1 LSFPDTQTK
10 VDFLRRC
17 EAYPDQPRRVDVV
30 ETHMSWVFLTD
41 RYAYKL
47 KKPVRYDFLDFSTL
61 QARHRDCEE
70 ELRLNRPLAG
80 DVYLELVSLAVDES
94 GDMQLQGP
102 GTVVDRLVKMRR
114 LPAERM
120 LDAVIRG
127 GTVSLADVEG
137 VVRVL
142 ADFYGAAARVT
153 IRPEHY
159 RRRLARDV
167 EANQRALTA
176 PAGLPPAQ
184 VQWIHRALLAF
195 LDRETA
201 VLGQRARQGRIIEA
215 HGDLRPEHICLEPRP
230 VIIDRLE
237 FNREFRVMDVADELA
252 FLAMEC
258 ERLGAPDVGRRV
270 LDIYGDLSGD
280 RPPVALVRF
289 YQAYRASLRAK
300 LALWHTTELGGSQAA
315 AWMPRARGYLDI
327 AALHAA
333 QC

>member
-1 LSFPDTQTK
+1 
-10 VDFLRRC
+10 
-17 EAYPDQPRRVDVV
+17 
-30 ETHMSWVFLTD
+30 MSWVFLTD

-61 QARHRDCEE
+61 QARQRDCEK

-94 GDMQLQGP
+94 GDMQLQGA

-120 LDAVIRG
+120 LDSVIRG
-127 GTVSLADVEG
+127 GTVSPADVER

-142 ADFYGAAARVT
+142 ADFYGAAARVP

-167 EANQRALTA
+167 EANQRALTT
-176 PAGLPPAQ
+176 PDDLPLAQ
-184 VQWIHRALLAF
+184 VQWVHRALLAF
-195 LDRETA
+195 VDRESA
-201 VLGQRARQGRIIEA
+201 LLGQRARQGRIIEA

-230 VIIDRLE
+230 VIIDRIE
-237 FNREFRVMDVADELA
+237 FNRGFRVMDVADELA

-270 LDIYGDLSGD
+270 LNIYGDLSGD

-315 AWMPRARGYLDI
+315 AWMPRARRYLDI